1 MKQNNRMHR
10 ILAVMT
16 LAVLAI
22 CLILTLIFAF
32 TGSKYFMVMLLIT
45 LLAPILLWICMFFY
59 KQSKDKSKE
68 S

>member
-1 MKQNNRMHR
+1 MRENNKIQR
-10 ILAVMT
+10 ILAVLT
-16 LAVLAI
+16 LAVLAV
-22 CLILTLIFAF
+22 CLILTLVFAF

-59 KQSKDKSKE
+59 KQSTDKSNE